1 MDTISFDFFIL
12 SKRLIKPNRLADN
25 PPEKVCHPQLGPL
38 PHQGEEGCGID
49 VMKNQIRKFRSKKAR
64 LSKKS
69 KFCFLDIKKWGEILK
84 KSLF

>member
-49 VMKNQIRKFRSKKAR
+49 VMKNQIRKFRSKKALPLTR
-64 LSKKS
+64 ERKNHDRR
-69 KFCFLDIKKWGEILK
+69 FCFRFTNG
-84 KSLF
+84 